1 MSVIL
6 NLQLQ
11 DLSDFHL
18 HKLFWIKVMKLKSV
32 TTLFEK
38 FLSIC
43 KIGSP
48 FYELTIEINP
58 KALVFVQCKIINK
71 RNLEDHHPY

>member
-1 MSVIL
+1 MSIIL

-11 DLSDFHL
+11 DLSDFPL

-32 TTLFEK
+32 TPMLK
-38 FLSIC
+38 NSVSIC
-43 KIGSP
+43 EIGSP

-58 KALVFVQCKIINK
+58 KALVFVHSKKLISEI
-71 RNLEDHHPY
+71 